1 MKNKL
6 LMILFIIIM
15 IFDISY
21 GNVMEYNNN
30 RIYFNEKNPVD
41 ISKVE
46 IVNDYYIKDKDK
58 YYSLVYY
65 STLSAPSLAER
76 LYMFE
81 KKVMT
86 TVAIEEKPVKI
97 KDEYFFSENKVYY
110 RGREMK
116 GVDPKTIKILSN
128 GVSKDGNNV
137 YFEERLFEKTE
148 KFYNIGK
155 NYFRDNENIYVVY
168 YSDLLQLQAL
178 YPYNI
183 EKVEGI
189 DISTVKVIGENYL
202 KDKNGIYFIGTE
214 ISESDK
220 ESFRVINNMFSK
232 DKNNVYF
239 EEKKI
244 EGADVKT
251 FKPLEYR
258 YSRDKN
264 KLYIADRFIQNID
277 AKNVEIFNR
286 YVYKIN
292 GKYYLRPFYSKNKYD
307 KNGLI
312 QEEGIEEINGS
323 LKLRK
328 IDYLFFMIGD
338 KLYYRDVFGVHIM
351 NIENPEK
358 FKKLKYDYYTDGKNI
373 YYFSHQLAGLDK
385 ESMKI
390 INEYTIQD
398 KNYIFY
404 GQNKEKNK

>member
-1 MKNKL
+1 MC
-6 LMILFIIIM
+6 IL
-15 IFDISY
+15 
-21 GNVMEYNNN
+21 
-30 RIYFNEKNPVD
+30 RK
-41 ISKVE
+41 
-46 IVNDYYIKDKDK
+46 
-58 YYSLVYY
+58 
-65 STLSAPSLAER
+65 
-76 LYMFE
+76 
-81 KKVMT
+81 
-86 TVAIEEKPVKI
+86 
-97 KDEYFFSENKVYY
+97 
-110 RGREMK
+110 
-116 GVDPKTIKILSN
+116 
-128 GVSKDGNNV
+128 
-137 YFEERLFEKTE
+137 
-148 KFYNIGK
+148 
-155 NYFRDNENIYVVY
+155 
-168 YSDLLQLQAL
+168 
-178 YPYNI
+178 
-183 EKVEGI
+183 
-189 DISTVKVIGENYL
+189 
-202 KDKNGIYFIGTE
+202 
-214 ISESDK
+214 
-220 ESFRVINNMFSK
+220 
-232 DKNNVYF
+232 
-239 EEKKI
+239 KKI